1 MLIFKG
7 KLLKGGKKNNPLSDS
22 LPDTLFPLSTFT
34 SSMLKARAKHRLLY
48 SQLYPPLPL
57 KKQRPRPQ
65 EVLGMKSTEDS
76 VLKASLCKQG
86 FCSIKAA
93 N

>member
-1 MLIFKG
+1 MVV
-7 KLLKGGKKNNPLSDS
+7 
-22 LPDTLFPLSTFT
+22 PDTLLFPLSTFT

-65 EVLGMKSTEDS
+65 EVLGMKPTEDS
-76 VLKASLCKQG
+76 ALKASLCKQG
-86 FCSIKAA
+86 FCSVKAA